1 MGRNRSDANARDSR
15 MCSGCGRVITWRRA
29 WANTWPEVR
38 WCSDSCRRRGLQPL
52 DRALEEMLLC
62 LLGQA
67 ANGASVL
74 PDDAIARVRAAR
86 PDVASANGAL
96 EAHDLDER
104 ARRAARRLVAQGKAE
119 ILQHGRV
126 VDPSTARG
134 QISLRKPHVG
144 R

>member
-1 MGRNRSDANARDSR
+1 MGRNRSDVDARDSR

-29 WANTWPEVR
+29 WANTWPDVR

-52 DRALEEMLLC
+52 DRALEET
-62 LLGQA
+62 LLGLLSQA
-67 ANGASVL
+67 ANGASIS
-74 PDDAIARVRAAR
+74 PDDAIARIRTARA
-86 PDVASANGAL
+86 DVASTNVAL

-134 QISLRKPHVG
+134 QFFLRKPHVG
-144 R
+144 H